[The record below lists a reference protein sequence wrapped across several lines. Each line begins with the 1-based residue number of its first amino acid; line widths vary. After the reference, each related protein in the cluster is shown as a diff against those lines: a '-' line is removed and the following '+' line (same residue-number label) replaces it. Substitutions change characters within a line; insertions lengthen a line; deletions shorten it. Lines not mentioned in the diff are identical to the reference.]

1 MNPARGRFI
10 VVDGIEGAG
19 KTTQLETLR
28 ARLEAAGLGVV
39 CTREPGGTPLGEELR
54 ELLLRPRAEGI
65 AEDAELLLM
74 FAARAEHIAQV
85 IEPALARGDW
95 VLCDRFTDASYA
107 YQGGG
112 RGFDR
117 GVLAQ
122 LETWV
127 QEGRQPDLTLWFD
140 IAPAVAA
147 QRRASARAP
156 DRFEGQDRAFFER
169 VVAGYAAR
177 CAADPER
184 FARLMT
190 LCACDFHAFP
200 GRATRPYPKARLL
213 ATALEACRGID
224 PAALQDDHA
233 DDPEAAA
240 QALLEARAMAVAR
253 WLVTQGID
261 CHRLIPVGFGHTRLR
276 APGHRL

>member
-54 ELLLRPRAEGI
+54 ELLLRPRAGGI
-65 AEDAELLLM
+65 AGDTELLLM

-112 RGFDR
+112 RGLGFDR
-117 GVLAQ
+117 VVQ
-122 LETWV
+122 LEEFV
-127 QEGRQPDLTLWFD
+127 QRALRPDLVLLYDLPPETGL
-140 IAPAVAA
+140 
-147 QRRASARAP
+147 ARAGRRGAV
-156 DRFEGQDRAFFER
+156 DRFEQEE
-169 VVAGYAAR
+169 Y
-177 CAADPER
+177 E
-184 FARLMT
+184 
-190 LCACDFHAFP
+190 FHA
-200 GRATRPYPKARLL
+200 RVRL
-213 ATALEACRGID
+213 AYINR
-224 PAALQDDHA
+224 
-233 DDPEAAA
+233 AAA
-240 QALLEARAMAVAR
+240 APARYRVLDAAAPLAEVGAATLAAIEAFLAE
-253 WLVTQGID
+253 
-261 CHRLIPVGFGHTRLR
+261 HR
-276 APGHRL
+276 PGHGPVTADVAAP